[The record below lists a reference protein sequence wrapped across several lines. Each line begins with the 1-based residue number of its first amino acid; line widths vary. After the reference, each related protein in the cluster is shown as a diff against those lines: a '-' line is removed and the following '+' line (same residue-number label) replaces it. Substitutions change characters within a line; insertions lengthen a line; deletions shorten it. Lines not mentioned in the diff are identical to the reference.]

1 MDRTMLIDLVTRMK
15 GDRSIRQMA
24 ADTDITAS
32 YISGILKGNYTP
44 SIKVLEKLMAK
55 SQDCSVTID
64 MLIASI
70 TTGKYKEDNMQLLID
85 MLNCINP
92 IEIGNAIAENNLSEW
107 CNEIQND
114 VLNVVQIM
122 VRRNKKGE

>member
-24 ADTDITAS
+24 ADTDIAAS

-44 SIKVLEKLMAK
+44 SITILHKLMAK

-70 TTGKYKEDNMQLLID
+70 TTGFYKEDDMQLLLD
-85 MLNCINP
+85 MISSINP
-92 IEIGNAIAENNLSEW
+92 VEIGNAIANENLLEW

-114 VLNVVQIM
+114 ILNITQIVM
-122 VRRNKKGE
+122 RRKERK